1 MQDIKQVRFE
11 ALAAYCRQPGA
22 LIAAQEVRWLEAHH
36 EAVLIVVIRDVTD
49 GDYSA
54 MLLARDLKE
63 RYRWVE
69 MTKFFETVDEALA
82 AAPELVEK
90 IYADFE
96 KQRAQGDEKGKPVD
110 FFTYIVAQDKLNR
123 DFATI
128 SSLEGYSPAV
138 ELMKPMMRW
147 YEDADGNFV
156 EQFQTT
162 GFDTRLWELYLF
174 AALVEAGYV
183 FDKTSAMP
191 DFCARNAV
199 GELCVEATT
208 VNPSRAAAGE
218 LVPPPPLDTEQQMRD
233 FQRHYMPIRYA
244 GPLTAKL
251 GKEYWEKPN
260 VKGRP
265 LAFAIQDFHAPN
277 SMVAS
282 RTALPIYLY
291 GMVWDWEKDAD
302 GKLVIFPKKIDK
314 HAWGQKTVGSGF
326 FALPG
331 AENISAVIANASAT
345 ISKFNRMG
353 VLAGFGS
360 KRVHLVREGTAVNL
374 DPNSEL
380 PTIFIHEVNSL
391 DYSETWMEGMD
402 VYHNPN
408 ATHPLHPAMLPGAAH
423 HWLRSDGQLESR
435 VPDWQP
441 FGSVTRIFVKE

>member
-22 LIAAQEVRWLEAHH
+22 LIAAEEVRWLEAYD
-36 EAVLIVVIRDVTD
+36 EEVLIVVIRDVAD

-69 MTKFFETVDEALA
+69 MTNFFETMDEALA
-82 AAPELVEK
+82 AAPALAER
-90 IYADFE
+90 IHSDFG

-110 FFTYIVAQDKLNR
+110 FFTPIVATEKLNR

-128 SSLEGYSPAV
+128 NSLEGYSPAV

-147 YEDADGNFV
+147 YEDADGNFI

-174 AALVEAGYV
+174 AALVESGYI
-183 FDKTSAMP
+183 FDKTFAMP
-191 DFCARNAV
+191 DFCARNAF

-208 VNPSRAAAGE
+208 VNPSRTRAGE
-218 LVPPPPLDTEQQMRD
+218 LVPPPPLDTEEQVQA
-233 FQRHYMPIRYA
+233 FQWQYMPIRYA
-244 GPLTAKL
+244 GPLTGKL
-251 GKEYWEKPN
+251 DKKYWEKEN

-265 LAFAIQDFHAPN
+265 LVIAIQDFHAPN
-277 SMVAS
+277 SMVMS

-291 GMVWDWEKDAD
+291 GVIWDWHKDAA
-302 GKLVIFPKKIDK
+302 GKLVITPRKVEAHI
-314 HAWGQKTVGSGF
+314 WGQKTVPSGF

-331 AENISAVIANASAT
+331 AENISAVISNASAT

-360 KRVHLVREGTAVNL
+360 KRVHLVREGTAANL

-380 PTIFIHEVNSL
+380 PMIFIHDVNSP

-408 ATHPLHPAMLPGAAH
+408 AAHPLHPAMLPGAAH
-423 HWLRSDGQLESR
+423 HWLREDGQLESR
-435 VPDWQP
+435 VPEWQP
-441 FGSVTRIFVKE
+441 FGSVTRIFVGK

>member
-22 LIAAQEVRWLEAHH
+22 LIAAEEVRWLEAYD
-36 EAVLIVVIRDVTD
+36 EEVLIVVIRDVTD

-69 MTKFFETVDEALA
+69 MTTFFETMDKALA
-82 AAPELVEK
+82 AAPALAER
-90 IYADFE
+90 IHSDFG
-96 KQRAQGDEKGKPVD
+96 KQAQGDERGKPVD
-110 FFTYIVAQDKLNR
+110 FFTPIVAKEKLNR

-174 AALVEAGYV
+174 AALVESGYI
-183 FDKTSAMP
+183 FDKRFAMP
-191 DFCARNAV
+191 DFCARNAF

-208 VNPSRAAAGE
+208 VNPSRTRGGE
-218 LVPPPPLDTEQQMRD
+218 LVPPPPLDTDGQMQA
-233 FQRHYMPIRYA
+233 FQRQYMPIRYA
-244 GPLTAKL
+244 GPLTTKL
-251 GKEYWEKPN
+251 GKMYWEKKS

-265 LAFAIQDFHAPN
+265 LVIAIQDFHAPN
-277 SMVAS
+277 SMVMS

-291 GMVWDWEKDAD
+291 GMAWDWQKDAD
-302 GKLVIFPKKIDK
+302 GKLIITPRKIEA
-314 HAWGQKTVGSGF
+314 HIWGQKTVASGF
-326 FALPG
+326 FSLPG
-331 AENISAVIANASAT
+331 SENISAVISNASAT

-360 KRVHLVREGTAVNL
+360 KRVHLVREGTAANR
-374 DPNSEL
+374 DPNSVL
-380 PTIFIHEVNSL
+380 PVIFTHDVNSP

-408 ATHPLHPAMLPGAAH
+408 AAHPLHPSMLPGAAH
-423 HWLRSDGQLESR
+423 HWLREDGQLESC
-435 VPDWQP
+435 VPEWQP
-441 FGSVTRIFVKE
+441 FGSVTRIFVGK

>member
-1 MQDIKQVRFE
+1 MQSIKQVRFE

-22 LIAAQEVRWLEAHH
+22 LIAAREVCWLQAHN
-36 EAVLIVVIRDVTD
+36 EAVLVVVIRDIAD

-69 MTKFFETVDEALA
+69 MTEFFDTVDKAVA
-82 AAPELVEK
+82 AAPEIVEK
-90 IYADFE
+90 IRADFE

-110 FFTYIVAQDKLNR
+110 FFAPVVATEKLNR

-128 SSLEGYSPAV
+128 NSLEGYSPAV

-174 AALVEAGYV
+174 AALVEAGYI
-183 FDKTSAMP
+183 FDKTVAMP
-191 DFCARNAV
+191 DFCARNAF

-208 VNPSRAAAGE
+208 VNPSRTQAGE
-218 LVPPPPLDTEQQMRD
+218 LVPPPPLDTEEQIQE
-233 FQRHYMPIRYA
+233 FQRQYMPIRYA
-244 GPLTAKL
+244 GPLTSKL
-251 GKEYWEKPN
+251 EKKYWDKEH

-265 LAFAIQDFHAPN
+265 LALAIQDFHAPN
-277 SMVAS
+277 SMVMS

-291 GMVWDWEKDAD
+291 GMVWDWKKDAD
-302 GKLVIFPKKIDK
+302 GKLVIFPRKVDK
-314 HAWGQKTVGSGF
+314 HVWGPKTVESGF

-360 KRVHLVREGTAVNL
+360 DRVQLVREGTAVNL
-374 DPNSEL
+374 DPHSEL
-380 PTIFIHEVNSL
+380 PAVFVHDVNSP
-391 DYSETWMEGMD
+391 DYSETWIEGMD
-402 VYHNPN
+402 VYHNPK
-408 ATHPLHPAMLPGAAH
+408 AKHPLHPAMLPGAAH
-423 HWLRSDGQLESR
+423 HWLRDDGQLESR
-435 VPDWQP
+435 VPSWQP
-441 FGSVTRIFVKE
+441 FGSITRIFVKK